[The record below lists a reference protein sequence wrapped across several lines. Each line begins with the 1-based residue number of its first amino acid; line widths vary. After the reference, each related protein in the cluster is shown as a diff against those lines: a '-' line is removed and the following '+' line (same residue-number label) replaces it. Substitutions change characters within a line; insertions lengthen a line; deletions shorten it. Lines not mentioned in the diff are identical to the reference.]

1 MKSFHSLINKPAGQ
15 VLLATLLFSFIFCA
29 LFIGLYKAGIAYVS
43 KETARRSVDLTC
55 LSAGAVYSNGL
66 EMIRYTNI
74 AVMTAFVFDAGK
86 MAAAA
91 ALLVETPPAAIEA
104 ALQAD
109 KVNTRSAIQ
118 RIQTYAFGVEL
129 PNDVPLGAYP
139 ALIELEGHSIAGD
152 NGLKN
157 NFVLPLFLYNV
168 ETTSGLGLA
177 VRPDMSLRFRNA
189 GELIP
194 EAPQALYSLSHNG
207 QRYYFTEDQVE
218 PAHNPRHPNEKRVR
232 RDLDPYGGMWV
243 RKDNSGL
250 NSSESG
256 SGELVHLLG
265 NHKSVVWIFSHLRG
279 LLSQIKLDV
288 THNTEP
294 PDHTLVVV
302 AQFPRTDEIP
312 TKDFT
317 QISSV
322 VLEGGGL
329 AAWDVG
335 KPRFQIH
342 LQKKEIT
349 DLPAIKSISSGI
361 TGGFSDFSRYL
372 HVLDGIQ

>member
-1 MKSFHSLINKPAGQ
+1 
-15 VLLATLLFSFIFCA
+15 
-29 LFIGLYKAGIAYVS
+29 LFIGLYKSGTAYVL
-43 KETARRSVDLTC
+43 KEKAERSSDLTC

-74 AVMTAFVFDAGK
+74 ALMTAFVFDAGK

-91 ALLVETPPAAIEA
+91 APLIATPPAAIEA
-104 ALQAD
+104 AIQAD

-157 NFVLPLFLYNV
+157 NFVQPLFFYNI
-168 ETTSGLGLA
+168 ETTSGLGPA
-177 VRPDMSLRFRNA
+177 VKPDMSLRFRNA

-194 EAPQALYSLSHNG
+194 QAPQALYSLSHNG

-218 PAHNPRHPNEKRVR
+218 PARNPRHPNEKRVR

-243 RKDNSGL
+243 RKDNSEL

-256 SGELVHLLG
+256 SGELVQLLRD
-265 NHKSVVWIFSHLRG
+265 HKSAVWIFSHLRG
-279 LLSQIKLDV
+279 LLAKIKLDV

-294 PDHTLVVV
+294 PDHTLVLVS
-302 AQFPRTDEIP
+302 QFPRIAAVP
-312 TKDFT
+312 KKDFT

-342 LQKKEIT
+342 LQKKEVT
-349 DLPAIKSISSGI
+349 DLPAAKSIAGGI
-361 TGGFSDFSRYL
+361 SGGFSNFSKYL

>member
-1 MKSFHSLINKPAGQ
+1 MKKFNSLVEKPAGQ

-29 LFIGLYKAGIAYVS
+29 LFIGLYKAGTLYIL
-43 KETARRSVDLTC
+43 KEKSRRSSDLTC

-74 AVMTAFVFDAGK
+74 ALMSAFIFDAGK

-91 ALLVETPPAAIEA
+91 APLIETPPAAIKA
-104 ALQAD
+104 ALEVD
-109 KVNTRSAIQ
+109 KVNSRSAIQ
-118 RIQTYAFGVEL
+118 KIQTYAFGVAL
-129 PNDVPLGAYP
+129 PGNVPLGAYP
-139 ALIELEGHSIAGD
+139 ALIELEGHSIAGE

-157 NFVLPLFLYNV
+157 NLESPFFFYNV
-168 ETTSGLGLA
+168 ETTCSLRQALK
-177 VRPDMSLRFRNA
+177 PHMSLRLRNA

-194 EAPQALYSLSHNG
+194 TAPKAVYSLLHAG

-218 PAHNPRHPNEKRVR
+218 PARNPRHPNEKRVR
-232 RDLDPYGGMWV
+232 KGLEPYGGMWV
-243 RKDNSGL
+243 RKDNNGS
-250 NSSESG
+250 NSSEKG

-265 NHKSVVWIFSHLRG
+265 NHQSIVWLFSHLRA
-279 LLSQIKLDV
+279 LLAQIKLDV

-302 AQFPRTDEIP
+302 SQFQGSTGNPP
-312 TKDFT
+312 KDFT

-329 AAWDVG
+329 AAWDVNE
-335 KPRFQIH
+335 PWFRTY

-349 DLPAIKSISSGI
+349 DLPGLKTISSGMSN
-361 TGGFSDFSRYL
+361 GFSNFSRYL
-372 HVLDGIQ
+372 QMLQGI

>member
-1 MKSFHSLINKPAGQ
+1 MKSLHSLTNKPTGQ

-29 LFIGLYKAGIAYVS
+29 LFMGLYKAGTAYVF
-43 KETARRSVDLTC
+43 KEKARRGSDLTA

-74 AVMTAFVFDAGK
+74 ALMTAFAFDAGK

-91 ALLVETPPAAIEA
+91 APLIETPPAAIAA

-109 KVNTRSAIQ
+109 KVNTRSAVQ

-129 PNDVPLGAYP
+129 PTNVPLGTYP

-157 NFVLPLFLYNV
+157 SFVQPLFLYNI

-177 VRPDMSLRFRNA
+177 VRPAMSLRFRNA

-194 EAPQALYSLSHNG
+194 QAPQALYSLSHNG
-207 QRYYFTEDQVE
+207 QRYYFTQDQVE
-218 PAHNPRHPNEKRVR
+218 PAHNPRHPNQKRVR

-243 RKDNSGL
+243 RKDNSGS
-250 NSSESG
+250 NKPESG
-256 SGELVHLLG
+256 SGELVQLLG
-265 NHKSVVWIFSHLRG
+265 DHKSVIWIFSHLRG
-279 LLSQIKLDV
+279 LLAQVKLDV

-294 PDHTLVVV
+294 PDHTLVVIS
-302 AQFPRTDEIP
+302 QFPGADGSP
-312 TKDFT
+312 QKDFT
-317 QISSV
+317 QIGSV

-335 KPRFQIH
+335 KPRFQVH
-342 LQKKEIT
+342 LQKKELT
-349 DLPAIKSISSGI
+349 DLPAVKSISSGI
-361 TGGFSDFSRYL
+361 SGGFSHFSKYL
-372 HVLDGIQ
+372 HVLDGI